1 MPVIEMPM
9 TPVVTPNRFFSESA
23 ISSEIAASEWIAVTP
38 FCG

>member
-9 TPVVTPNRFFSESA
+9 TPVVTPVGFFSESA
-23 ISSEIAASEWIAVTP
+23 ISSEIAAYELIAATL